1 MSSSINHENLFT
13 DDPWGIPRM
22 IVRLSDSFEEI
33 SAKNPELKIEQNAN
47 GEIVFMSPTGGESGY
62 KNLRIAAQLDQWSER
77 YGGRSFDSSTL
88 FRLPNG
94 AKRSPDASW
103 ISMERWN
110 SLTKEDRKKFPP
122 LCPDFL
128 IELRSET
135 DRLDELQAKMNEYL
149 SVGLRLGWLIDPLQ
163 QRVHIYRPDKQQE
176 VLKMPNSVSCDEI
189 LPGFVLDLKTVW
201 QES

>member
-1 MSSSINHENLFT
+1 MSDSLHHENLLT
-13 DDPWGIPRM
+13 DDPWGIPLM
-22 IVRLSDSFEEI
+22 GVRLSDPFEEI
-33 SAKNPELKIEQNAN
+33 VAKNPELKIEQNAN

-62 KNLRIAAQLDQWSER
+62 RNLRIASQLDQWSER
-77 YGGRSFDSSTL
+77 FGGRSFDSSTL

-110 SLTKEDRKKFPP
+110 TLTKEDRKKFPP

-135 DRLDELQAKMNEYL
+135 DRLDELQAKMSEYL

-163 QRVHIYRPDKQQE
+163 KRVHIYRPEKQPE
-176 VLKMPNSVSCDEI
+176 VLLMPNSVSCNEI

>member
-1 MSSSINHENLFT
+1 MSNLINHEEFLT
-13 DDPWGIPRM
+13 DDPWGIPL
-22 IVRLSDSFEEI
+22 IGVRLSDSFEEI
-33 SAKNPELKIEQNAN
+33 VAKNPELKIEQNAN

-62 KNLRIAAQLDQWSER
+62 KNLRIASQLDQWSER
-77 YGGRSFDSSTL
+77 FGGRSFDSSTL

-103 ISMERWN
+103 ISMERWKA
-110 SLTKEDRKKFPP
+110 LTKEDRKKFPP

-135 DRLDELQAKMNEYL
+135 DRLDELHAKMNEYL

-163 QRVHIYRPDKQQE
+163 NRVHVYRPDKQPE
-176 VLKMPNSVSCDEI
+176 VLTMPDSVSCDEI

-201 QES
+201 RES

>member
-1 MSSSINHENLFT
+1 MSDSLQHENLLT
-13 DDPWGIPRM
+13 DDPWGIPLM
-22 IVRLSDSFEEI
+22 GVRLSDSFEEI
-33 SAKNPELKIEQNAN
+33 VAKNPKLKIEQNAN

-62 KNLRIAAQLDQWSER
+62 RNLRIASQLDQWSER
-77 YGGRSFDSSTL
+77 FGGRSFDSSTL

-110 SLTKEDRKKFPP
+110 TLTKEDRKKFPP

-135 DRLDELQAKMNEYL
+135 DRLDELQAKMSEYL

-163 QRVHIYRPDKQQE
+163 KRVHIYRPEKQPE
-176 VLKMPNSVSCDEI
+176 VLLMPNSVSCNEI

>member
-1 MSSSINHENLFT
+1 MSGSIKDENLLA
-13 DDPWGIPRM
+13 DDPWGVPLM
-22 IVRLSDSFEEI
+22 GVRLSETFEDI
-33 SAKNPELKIEQNAN
+33 AAQNPELKIEQNAN

-62 KNLRIAAQLDQWSER
+62 RNSSIVAQLFLWSER

-103 ISMERWN
+103 ISIERWN
-110 SLTKEDRKKFPP
+110 ALSKEDKKKFPP

-163 QRVHIYRPDKQQE
+163 KRVHVYRSGLQTEILVASDA
-176 VLKMPNSVSCDEI
+176 VSCEDV
-189 LPGFVLDLKTVW
+189 LPGFVLDLKVIW
-201 QES
+201 QDS

>member
-1 MSSSINHENLFT
+1 MATIMSEQKSKIE
-13 DDPWGIPRM
+13 DPWGVPLIG
-22 IVRLSDSFEEI
+22 IRLSESLEDI
-33 SAKNPELKIEQNAN
+33 VANNPELKIEQNAL
-47 GEIVFMSPTGGESGY
+47 GEVIIMSPTGGESGA
-62 KNLRIAAQLDQWSER
+62 KNLNMGAQLHRWTEA
-77 YGGRSFDSSTL
+77 YGGQAFDSSTL

-110 SLTKEDRKKFPP
+110 ALSREDRKKFPP

-163 QRVHIYRPDKQQE
+163 KRVHVYRPDKPADILNAPE
-176 VLKMPNSVSCDEI
+176 TVSCEEI
-189 LPGFVLDLKTVW
+189 LPGFVLDLKAIW
-201 QES
+201 RDC